1 MELIYAGLLL
11 HSAKKEITEENIEKI
26 MNAAGIEVDKARI
39 KALVS
44 SLKEIN
50 IDEAIK
56 ESAAFVPAQGPTPAE
71 GEKPAEEKKE
81 EEKEEKKAEEAV
93 EGLSSLFG

>member
-1 MELIYAGLLL
+1 MELVYAGLLL

-26 MNAAGIEVDKARI
+26 MNAVGIEVDKARI
-39 KALVS
+39 KALVN

-56 ESAAFVPAQGPTPAE
+56 ESTAFVPAQAAPAE
-71 GEKPAEEKKE
+71 GEKPKEEKKEEKKE
-81 EEKEEKKAEEAV
+81 EEKAEEAV